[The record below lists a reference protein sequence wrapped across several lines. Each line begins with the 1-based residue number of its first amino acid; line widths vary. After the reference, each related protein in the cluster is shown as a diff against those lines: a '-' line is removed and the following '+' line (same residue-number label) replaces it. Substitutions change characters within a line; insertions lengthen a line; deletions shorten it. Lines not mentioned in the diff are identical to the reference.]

1 MTPLAGIELARTLHL
16 LGTIFW
22 IGGMGGRLVLLG
34 SVRSGTDEAA
44 RSQLYEAQRR
54 IHLCLEVPA
63 FLLALLAGLFLVH
76 AARVTFHQAWF
87 SVKMLLLL
95 GVILVDLLA
104 SRQFKAVKISG
115 REGRV
120 AALGAALAVF
130 ALLMVFA
137 ALTRF

>member
-1 MTPLAGIELARTLHL
+1 MTPLAGVEIARTLHL
-16 LGTIFW
+16 VGTIFW
-22 IGGMGGRLVLLG
+22 VGGMGARLLLLG
-34 SVRSGTDEAA
+34 SISPSTDDGV

-54 IHLCLEVPA
+54 VHLRMEVPA

-76 AARVTFHQAWF
+76 AAGVTFHQAWF

-104 SRQFKAVKISG
+104 SRQFKAVKAG
-115 REGRV
+115 GKEGRV

-130 ALLMVFA
+130 ALIMVFA
-137 ALTRF
+137 ALTKF

>member
-1 MTPLAGIELARTLHL
+1 MTPLAGIEVARTLHL
-16 LGTIFW
+16 LGVIFW

-34 SVRSGTDEAA
+34 SVRSGTDEAV
-44 RSQLYEAQRR
+44 RNQLYEAQRR
-54 IHLCLEVPA
+54 VHLRREVPA
-63 FLLALLAGLFLVH
+63 FLLALLAGLVPVY
-76 AARVTFHQAWF
+76 AAGITFHHAWF

-95 GVILVDLLA
+95 GVVVVDVLA
-104 SRQFKAVKISG
+104 SRQFKAVKIGG

-137 ALTRF
+137 ALTKF

>member
-1 MTPLAGIELARTLHL
+1 MTPVAGVEIARTLHL
-16 LGTIFW
+16 VGTIFW
-22 IGGMGGRLVLLG
+22 VGGMGARLLLLG
-34 SVRSGTDEAA
+34 SISPSTDDGV

-54 IHLCLEVPA
+54 VHLRMEVPA

-76 AARVTFHQAWF
+76 AAGVTFHQAWF

-104 SRQFKAVKISG
+104 SRQFKAVKAG
-115 REGRV
+115 GKEGRV

-130 ALLMVFA
+130 ALIMVFA
-137 ALTRF
+137 ALTKF